1 MLKGT
6 AVDGIYTAD
15 PRSDPKATRI
25 STLTFDEALRQDLR
39 VMDLTAFTM
48 CRENAIPILV
58 FDVMQEGNI
67 VRAMAGEPV
76 GTLVTR

>member
-6 AVDGIYTAD
+6 AVDGVYTAD
-15 PRSDPKATRI
+15 PRKDPTATRLL
-25 STLTFDEALRQDLR
+25 TLTFDDALRQDLG

-48 CRENAIPILV
+48 CRENDIPVLV
-58 FDVMQEGNI
+58 FDVMRDGNI